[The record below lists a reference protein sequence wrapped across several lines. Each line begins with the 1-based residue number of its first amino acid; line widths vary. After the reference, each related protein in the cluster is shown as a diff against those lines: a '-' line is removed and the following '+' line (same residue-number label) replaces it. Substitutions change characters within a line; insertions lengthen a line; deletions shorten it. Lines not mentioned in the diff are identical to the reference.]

1 MTNFIV
7 TRRGRRF
14 TTNSTAPFDMAGAA
28 NIVGGAEPVASI
40 MLQELGISDL
50 VLKEDDGH
58 LFLESVNG

>member
-1 MTNFIV
+1 
-7 TRRGRRF
+7 
-14 TTNSTAPFDMAGAA
+14 MAGAA

-50 VLKEDDGH
+50 VLKEDTGH